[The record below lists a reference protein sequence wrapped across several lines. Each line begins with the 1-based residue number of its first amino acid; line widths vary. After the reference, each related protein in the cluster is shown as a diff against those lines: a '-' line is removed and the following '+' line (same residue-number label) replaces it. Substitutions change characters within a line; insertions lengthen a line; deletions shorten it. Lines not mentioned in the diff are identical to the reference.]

1 MTSVAIAAATS
12 LIMIAP
18 VGIVQMSGDL
28 AGLAMFGGG
37 IVVSL
42 LIVMAAVQ
50 LSQPMVKTVVMA
62 GVRRV

>member
-1 MTSVAIAAATS
+1 
-12 LIMIAP
+12 MIAP